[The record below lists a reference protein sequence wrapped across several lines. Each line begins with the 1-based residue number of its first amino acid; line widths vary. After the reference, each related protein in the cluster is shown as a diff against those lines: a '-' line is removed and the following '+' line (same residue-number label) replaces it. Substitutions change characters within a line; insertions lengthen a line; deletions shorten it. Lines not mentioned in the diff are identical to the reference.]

1 MITKTGVHAVT
12 ALAALAELPEG
23 AYAGAGE
30 IAAAIG
36 APRNY
41 LGKLLKT
48 LADAGL
54 VESQKGK
61 GGGFRL
67 TRSAAKISVFEAV
80 EPIERV
86 SRWSG
91 CFLGRKRCSDKAPC
105 VVHER
110 WGTVRDAYLEFLKQT
125 TIADLAARTRLP
137 APLAAQTV
145 PQ

>member
-1 MITKTGVHAVT
+1 MFSKSGVHALT

-23 AYAGAGE
+23 AYAGAAD

-36 APRNY
+36 APPNY

-48 LADAGL
+48 LAEEGL
-54 VESQKGK
+54 LESQKGK

-67 TRSAAKISVFEAV
+67 ARDPAAISLLEVM

-91 CFLGRKRCSDKAPC
+91 CFLGRSRCADDAPC
-105 VVHER
+105 AVHQR
-110 WGTVRDAYLEFLKQT
+110 WGHVRDAYFQFLKET
-125 TIADLAARTRLP
+125 TVADLARQAVASTLARD
-137 APLAAQTV
+137 
-145 PQ
+145 

>member
-1 MITKTGVHAVT
+1 MISRTAVHALR
-12 ALAALAELPEG
+12 ALAALAELPPG
-23 AYAGAGE
+23 AYAGAAE
-30 IAAAIG
+30 IAEQIG

-67 TRSAAKISVFEAV
+67 ARQPEEISILDLV
-80 EPIERV
+80 EPIDRV

-91 CFLGRKRCSDKAPC
+91 CFLGGSRCSDNAPC
-105 VVHER
+105 AVHER
-110 WGTVRDAYLEFLKQT
+110 WGKVRDLYLRFLGST
-125 TIADLAARTRLP
+125 TLADLVRR
-137 APLAAQTV
+137 V
-145 PQ
+145 PGNLELVQGS